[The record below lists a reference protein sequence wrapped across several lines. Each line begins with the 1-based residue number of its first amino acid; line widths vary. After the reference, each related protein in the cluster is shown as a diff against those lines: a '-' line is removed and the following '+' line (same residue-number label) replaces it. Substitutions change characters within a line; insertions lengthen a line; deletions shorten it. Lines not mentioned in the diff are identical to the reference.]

1 MHIKIEHISK
11 SFDGKLHIADV
22 SFEARPGFISCLL
35 GQKGAGKST
44 VLQMLLGILKPD
56 EGYIAF
62 DDKPLNSKI
71 LDKIGYLPEER
82 GLYQEFTLNEI
93 LVYFARLK
101 HIPRKKA
108 QVEAVRLMDRFNL
121 IDQMETPV
129 CELSEEIQFRVLLLL
144 SIIHNPDVII
154 FDEPFRV
161 RDDNL
166 VLIRKLITRLRE
178 EGKTIILSTEQISEA
193 ELLADE
199 ITILHRGELI
209 LKGKKSAL
217 LERFKENIIIVEA
230 EDNLQPLKNIPG
242 VKRIVQEKQV
252 ARLYVD
258 KQMLPQKVL
267 EAIIRTVNVSRVEV
281 HKPGLNEIY
290 LEAVEQFE
298 RANV

>member
-209 LKGKKSAL
+209 LKGQKSAL